1 MGVENHSEQ
10 EPTQGNA
17 YLARVLSSV
26 RATLKVT
33 TPLQWISMVL
43 VFVILFLAGLAVG
56 ARAALPDDF
65 VIQNTPNLEN
75 QSDPGLA
82 AGGPYAL
89 EVEDLP
95 VYPTQE
101 SDSATISRSSDV
113 HTIIPTRPRMEILK
127 YTVQQGDTLFG
138 IAEKFGLKPETILWG
153 NWYQMSGDPH
163 LLRPDQ
169 ELNILPVDG
178 ALHEWTEGEG
188 LNGVAEF
195 YGVTAQ
201 DIIDWPG
208 NPLEPDLDLS
218 NPGIEAGTE
227 LVIPGGRREPPSWQM
242 VRITRSNPAVANIL
256 GPGACPATYSGPIGD
271 GIFGWPTPSTWIS
284 GYNYLPGVHEAIDI
298 GGSTGN
304 AIYAAD
310 DGVVVYAG
318 WNDWGYGYVIVLDHG
333 NGWQTLYGHLSQLNV
348 GCGQAVYQ
356 GNVIAG
362 MGCTGNCSGTHLH
375 FEMRNDVFGRVNPS
389 NFLP

>member
-1 MGVENHSEQ
+1 MENQSAQEQ
-10 EPTQGNA
+10 EKNPTKRSRITG
-17 YLARVLSSV
+17 YLRSIIKSLSP
-26 RATLKVT
+26 R
-33 TPLQWISMVL
+33 QWLSLGLIV
-43 VFVILFLAGLAVG
+43 VVLFLAGWAIG
-56 ARAALPDDF
+56 ARAALPEDF
-65 VIQNTPNLEN
+65 AFERSPSPSETIE
-75 QSDPGLA
+75 SELA
-82 AGGPYAL
+82 AGGPYNL
-89 EVEDLP
+89 GIEDLP
-95 VYPTQE
+95 AFPTQGA
-101 SDSATISRSSDV
+101 DPATISRISDV
-113 HTIIPTRPRMEILK
+113 HTIIPSRPRLGILK

-138 IAEKFGLKPETILWG
+138 IAEKFGLKPESILWG
-153 NWYQMSGDPH
+153 NWYEMSGDPH

-178 ALHEWTEGEG
+178 ALHVWSEGEG
-188 LNGVAEF
+188 LNGVADF

-208 NPLEPDLDLS
+208 NPLDPDLDLRA
-218 NPGIEAGTE
+218 PDIEAGTE
-227 LVIPGGRREPPSWQM
+227 LVVPGGRREPPSWQM
-242 VRITRSNPAVANIL
+242 VRITRSNPAVASIL

-271 GIFGWPTPSTWIS
+271 GLFGWPTPSTWIS
-284 GYNYLPGVHEAIDI
+284 GYNYIPGVHEAIDI

-310 DGVVVYAG
+310 DGVIVYAG
-318 WNDWGYGYVIVLDHG
+318 WNDWGYGYVIVVDHG

-375 FEMRNDVFGRVNPS
+375 FEMRNDVFGRVNPA